1 MNNAYVKTLK
11 IRSNFSVC
19 MKISPF
25 VTFKAISITIIANRY
40 SLVQIS
46 LILAAI
52 AIKWLKIRHIVIVL
66 KGSIVMKMGRVLFAL
81 QILVMILERMLSE
94 LVDVTLLLIG
104 YIRKV

>member
-52 AIKWLKIRHIVIVL
+52 AIK
-66 KGSIVMKMGRVLFAL
+66 
-81 QILVMILERMLSE
+81 
-94 LVDVTLLLIG
+94 
-104 YIRKV
+104 